1 MPSVTRFLT
10 VVLSC
15 SLLMAASVGGAAQRV
30 AVASPT
36 ARVARVEVDWLE
48 NRFDIG
54 RTGYNPFEDVV
65 GTGNV
70 GSLDELWHMYSVFV
84 GTPLEVAGVLHIAKR
99 QALLA
104 LDPGTGAIVWQHK
117 LGFEEQGPLAA
128 SATSLYAATSDAL
141 YEYGAATGKVTYTWA
156 DMPCTGGAAVTAD
169 TVYVSTDKVNRPKVR
184 AFDLAT
190 RAQRWAAK
198 VPAMAGMPA
207 VAGGSVYVSTVDRHL
222 VAMDA
227 TDGAVRWTVAMT
239 NRGSDPVAVDG
250 LVLSGSSDALFGF
263 DAATG
268 AQLWEIPGS
277 FNYLGSP
284 AVAGGIVYATVGQ
297 NPAKVY
303 AVDATSGDVRWAVRL
318 QGLGL
323 GSQITVAN
331 GVIYVGTFPGL
342 VALNADGAQL
352 ALYSLRPSGGG
363 GANAPM
369 VVNGGVY
376 FYANG
381 GHGRD
386 LLGGF
391 ALPSG

>member
-1 MPSVTRFLT
+1 MRSRAF
-10 VVLSC
+10 VLSC
-15 SLLMAASVGGAAQRV
+15 TLLVAGVVAGPVHGVGAAPR
-30 AVASPT
+30 A
-36 ARVARVEVDWLE
+36 ARVARAQVDWLE
-48 NRFDIG
+48 NRFDVG
-54 RTGYNPFEDVV
+54 RTGSNPSEDVV

-70 GSLDELWHMYSVFV
+70 DALHELWHLYSVFV
-84 GTPLEVAGVLHIAKR
+84 GTPLEVAGVVHIAMR
-99 QALLA
+99 QSLLA
-104 LDPGTGAIVWQHK
+104 LDPDTGATVWHHK
-117 LGFEEQGPLAA
+117 LGFDEQGSLAA
-128 SATSLYAATSDAL
+128 SGASLYAATSGAL
-141 YEYGAATGKVTYTWA
+141 YEYAAATGRITYTWA
-156 DMPCTGGAAVTAD
+156 DLPCTGGAAVTAD
-169 TVYVSTDKVNRPKVR
+169 TVYIGTDKANRPKVR

-198 VPAMAGMPA
+198 VPAVAGMPA
-207 VAGGSVYVSTVDRHL
+207 VAGGSVFVSTVDRHL
-222 VAMDA
+222 IALDA
-227 TDGAVRWTVAMT
+227 TDGSVRWTVQMT
-239 NRGSDPVAVDG
+239 NRGSDPVGVDG
-250 LVLSGSSDALFGF
+250 LVLSGSADGLFAF

-277 FNYLGSP
+277 FNYFGSP
-284 AVAGGIVYATVGQ
+284 AVAGGVVYATVGE

-303 AVDATSGDVRWAVRL
+303 AIDETSGAVRWAVRL

-331 GVIYVGTFPGL
+331 GVIYIATFPGL
-342 VALNADGAQL
+342 VALDSDGTQL

-369 VVNGGVY
+369 VVNGGLY

-391 ALPSG
+391 ALPNR